1 MADLFTRLLLDTKG
15 FDRNITKAQKEVGAF
30 ASVSKGV
37 FGGLAKFG
45 GYVAA
50 FAGIS
55 TSIHAAVTANMEFE
69 KSLSTLRAITGVTA
83 EELNYFRAEAI
94 RMGMDSTQSA
104 TQMVEAFKLIGGQMP
119 ELLKNKTALT
129 QTAEAAVTL
138 AEAAELDVPT
148 AAKALTGALN
158 QMGQSSNHAREY
170 INILAAASQEGAAEI
185 PYLNAAIEKAG
196 GTATVVGVKFSDLVA
211 SIEAIAPRV
220 TEASTAGISL
230 RNVFLTLES
239 QADARLR
246 PSVVGL
252 SKTLENLAAMN
263 LDATQ
268 MTKMFGRETVTAAI
282 ALLQERD
289 NFEELRKKIVDT
301 NAAYDMAR
309 TNNDN
314 LAGSVSKLENAWASL
329 VNSFSKS
336 NGFLQW
342 VIDDIT
348 YLVNKV
354 TELTMSADELAER
367 KYAGEKQTEV
377 DESNKRI
384 RAYMDSGM
392 TKEQALNKEILTA
405 NTMYPEA
412 AALEVRKRQL
422 EKLTKQA
429 TQERLLSFNDVSS
442 PETAKAM
449 LEMKKLVELSQ
460 REYLMR
466 QAIYDNVEAQRKE
479 MEAAAK
485 AQEDINKETA
495 NAANPDIPRIGSAA
509 YLDKE
514 ITAKRK
520 EISLAIS
527 DKDRLRL
534 SQELDELVKQRR
546 YMDLEIKYKTD
557 FISDTRQRKD
567 MAKAMKEFRD
577 MAQLPDFSNEKI
589 QPLNLKLQTKEAENY
604 ANTLGS
610 IATAIQSV
618 GAVFSTESNGMLQY
632 FANIVSGAA
641 QAATAISALIPIKK
655 AEANA
660 NMEAAATGVASSVA
674 GIPFV
679 GAIMAV
685 SAVASLVAAM
695 ATIPQFAEG
704 GIVGGS
710 SFFGDKLLARVN
722 SGEMILNRDQQ
733 RTLYSLTE
741 TDRAASVNIGFDKVR
756 GSDIYLSLSNYMKKQ
771 ERNYELRNGLHTS
784 F

>member
-252 SKTLENLAAMN
+252 SKALENLAAMN

-289 NFEELRKKIVDT
+289 NFEELRKKITDT

-354 TELTMSADELAER
+354 TELTMSADELAKR

-384 RAYMDSGM
+384 QANINSGM

-449 LEMKKLVELSQ
+449 LEMKELVELSQ

-589 QPLNLKLQTKEAENY
+589 KWENPLGKEQTDSVNEY
-604 ANTLGS
+604 ANALQSVSSIMGSLGGLIKGNS
-610 IATAIQSV
+610 DNMAEWALSSAANIAQMIVQLQALATA
-618 GAVFSTESNGMLQY
+618 N
-632 FANIVSGAA
+632 
-641 QAATAISALIPIKK
+641 
-655 AEANA
+655 
-660 NMEAAATGVASSVA
+660 GVASAFSA
-674 GIPFV
+674 PWP
-679 GAIMAV
+679 ANLA
-685 SAVASLVAAM
+685 AVATVMSTVASIFSSL
-695 ATIPQFAEG
+695 PQFAEG

-756 GSDIYLSLSNYMKKQ
+756 GSDIYLSLSNYMKKTGKK
-771 ERNYELRNGLHTS
+771 L
-784 F
+784 

>member
-252 SKTLENLAAMN
+252 SKALENLAAMN

-405 NTMYPEA
+405 NAMYPEA

-422 EKLTKQA
+422 EKLKEAYEKA
-429 TQERLLSFNDVSS
+429 TDGKYMHMALSPGQIPFRINQGAD
-442 PETAKAM
+442 EEKAYK
-449 LEMKKLVELSQ
+449 EMKALFELSQ

-520 EISLAIS
+520 EVSLAIS

-589 QPLNLKLQTKEAENY
+589 KWENPLGKEQTDSVNEY
-604 ANTLGS
+604 ANALQSVSSIMGSLGGLIKGNS
-610 IATAIQSV
+610 DNMAEWALSSAANIAQMIVQLQALATAQ
-618 GAVFSTESNGMLQY
+618 
-632 FANIVSGAA
+632 
-641 QAATAISALIPIKK
+641 
-655 AEANA
+655 
-660 NMEAAATGVASSVA
+660 GVASA
-674 GIPFV
+674 FAAPFPTNL
-679 GAIMAV
+679 A
-685 SAVASLVAAM
+685 AVATVMSTVASIFSSL
-695 ATIPQFAEG
+695 PKFAEG

-733 RTLYSLTE
+733 RTLYSLTDV
-741 TDRAASVNIGFDKVR
+741 DRAASVNIGFDKVR
-756 GSDIYLSLSNYMKKQ
+756 GSDIYLSLSNYLKKTGKK
-771 ERNYELRNGLHTS
+771 L
-784 F
+784 

>member
-196 GTATVVGVKFSDLVA
+196 GTATVVGVKFGDLVA

-252 SKTLENLAAMN
+252 SKALENLAAMN

-405 NTMYPEA
+405 NAMYPEA

-509 YLDKE
+509 YLDKG

-520 EISLAIS
+520 ELSLAIS
-527 DKDRLRL
+527 DEDRLRL
-534 SQELDELVKQRR
+534 SQELDKLVRQRR
-546 YMDLEIKYKTD
+546 YMDLDIRYKTD
-557 FISDTRQRKD
+557 FIFDTRQRKD

-589 QPLNLKLQTKEAENY
+589 KWENPLGKEQTARVNEY
-604 ANTLGS
+604 ANALQSVSSIMGSLGGLIKGNSDNMAEWTLS
-610 IATAIQSV
+610 SAANIAQMIVQLQALATA
-618 GAVFSTESNGMLQY
+618 N
-632 FANIVSGAA
+632 
-641 QAATAISALIPIKK
+641 
-655 AEANA
+655 
-660 NMEAAATGVASSVA
+660 GVASAFSA
-674 GIPFV
+674 PWP
-679 GAIMAV
+679 ANLA
-685 SAVASLVAAM
+685 AVATVMSTVASIFSSL
-695 ATIPQFAEG
+695 PQFAEG

-756 GSDIYLSLSNYMKKQ
+756 GSDIYLSLSNYMKKTGKK
-771 ERNYELRNGLHTS
+771 L
-784 F
+784 

>member
-196 GTATVVGVKFSDLVA
+196 GTATVVGVKFGDLVA

-239 QADARLR
+239 QTDARLR

-252 SKTLENLAAMN
+252 SKALENLAAMN

-384 RAYMDSGM
+384 QAYMDSGM

-422 EKLTKQA
+422 EKLKEAYEKA
-429 TQERLLSFNDVSS
+429 TDGKYMHMALSPGQIPFRINQGAD
-442 PETAKAM
+442 EEKAYK
-449 LEMKKLVELSQ
+449 EMKALFELSQ

-520 EISLAIS
+520 EVSLAIS

-589 QPLNLKLQTKEAENY
+589 KWENPLGKEQTDSVNEY
-604 ANTLGS
+604 ANALQSVSSIMGSLGGLIKGNS
-610 IATAIQSV
+610 DNMAEWALSSAANIAQMIVQLQALATA
-618 GAVFSTESNGMLQY
+618 N
-632 FANIVSGAA
+632 
-641 QAATAISALIPIKK
+641 
-655 AEANA
+655 
-660 NMEAAATGVASSVA
+660 GVASAFSA
-674 GIPFV
+674 PWP
-679 GAIMAV
+679 ANLA
-685 SAVASLVAAM
+685 AVATVMSTVASIFSSL
-695 ATIPQFAEG
+695 PQFAEG

-756 GSDIYLSLSNYMKKQ
+756 GSDIYLSLTNYMKKTGKK
-771 ERNYELRNGLHTS
+771 L
-784 F
+784 

>member
-252 SKTLENLAAMN
+252 SKALENLAAMN

-429 TQERLLSFNDVSS
+429 TQERLVSFNDVSS

-520 EISLAIS
+520 EVSLAIS

-589 QPLNLKLQTKEAENY
+589 KWENPLGKEQTARVNEY
-604 ANTLGS
+604 ANALQSVSSIMGSLGGLIKGNSDNMAEWTLS
-610 IATAIQSV
+610 SAANIAQMIVQLQALATA
-618 GAVFSTESNGMLQY
+618 N
-632 FANIVSGAA
+632 
-641 QAATAISALIPIKK
+641 
-655 AEANA
+655 
-660 NMEAAATGVASSVA
+660 GVASAFSA
-674 GIPFV
+674 PWP
-679 GAIMAV
+679 ANLA
-685 SAVASLVAAM
+685 AVATVMSTVASIFSSL
-695 ATIPQFAEG
+695 PQFAEG

-741 TDRAASVNIGFDKVR
+741 TNRAASVNIGFDKVR
-756 GSDIYLSLSNYMKKQ
+756 GSDIYLSLTNYMKKTGKK
-771 ERNYELRNGLHTS
+771 L
-784 F
+784 

>member
-252 SKTLENLAAMN
+252 SKALENLAAMN

-756 GSDIYLSLSNYMKKQ
+756 GSDIYLSLSNYMKKTGKK
-771 ERNYELRNGLHTS
+771 L
-784 F
+784 

>member
-196 GTATVVGVKFSDLVA
+196 GTATVVGVKFGDLVA

-252 SKTLENLAAMN
+252 SKALENLAAMN

-384 RAYMDSGM
+384 QAYMDSGM

-405 NTMYPEA
+405 NAMYPEA

-520 EISLAIS
+520 EVSLAIS

-589 QPLNLKLQTKEAENY
+589 KWENPLGKEQTDSVNEY
-604 ANTLGS
+604 ANALQSVSSIMGSLGGLIKGNS
-610 IATAIQSV
+610 DNMAEWALSSAANIAQMIVQLQALATA
-618 GAVFSTESNGMLQY
+618 N
-632 FANIVSGAA
+632 
-641 QAATAISALIPIKK
+641 
-655 AEANA
+655 
-660 NMEAAATGVASSVA
+660 GVASAFSA
-674 GIPFV
+674 PWP
-679 GAIMAV
+679 ANLA
-685 SAVASLVAAM
+685 AVATVMSTVASIFSSL
-695 ATIPQFAEG
+695 PQFAEG

-756 GSDIYLSLSNYMKKQ
+756 GSDIYLSLTNYMKKTGKK
-771 ERNYELRNGLHTS
+771 L
-784 F
+784 

>member
-170 INILAAASQEGAAEI
+170 INILTAASQEGAAEI

-252 SKTLENLAAMN
+252 SKALENLAAMN

-429 TQERLLSFNDVSS
+429 TQERLVSFNDVSS

-514 ITAKRK
+514 ITVKRK
-520 EISLAIS
+520 EVSLAIS

-589 QPLNLKLQTKEAENY
+589 KWENPLGKEQTARVNEY
-604 ANTLGS
+604 ANALQSVSSIMGSLGGLIKGNSDNMAEWTLS
-610 IATAIQSV
+610 SAANIAQMIVQLQALATA
-618 GAVFSTESNGMLQY
+618 N
-632 FANIVSGAA
+632 
-641 QAATAISALIPIKK
+641 
-655 AEANA
+655 
-660 NMEAAATGVASSVA
+660 GVASAFSA
-674 GIPFV
+674 PWP
-679 GAIMAV
+679 ANLA
-685 SAVASLVAAM
+685 AVATVMSTVASIFSSL
-695 ATIPQFAEG
+695 PQFAEG

-756 GSDIYLSLSNYMKKQ
+756 GSDIYLSLTNYMKKTGKK
-771 ERNYELRNGLHTS
+771 L
-784 F
+784 

>member
-30 ASVSKGV
+30 ASVSKDV

-69 KSLSTLRAITGVTA
+69 KSLSTLRAITGVTT

-252 SKTLENLAAMN
+252 SKALENLAAMN

-348 YLVNKV
+348 YLVNKM

-405 NTMYPEA
+405 NAMYPEA

-429 TQERLLSFNDVSS
+429 TQERLVSFNDVSS

-756 GSDIYLSLSNYMKKQ
+756 GSDIYLSLSNYMKKTGKK
-771 ERNYELRNGLHTS
+771 L
-784 F
+784 

>member
-30 ASVSKGV
+30 ASVSKDV

-220 TEASTAGISL
+220 TEVSTAGISL

-252 SKTLENLAAMN
+252 SKALENLAAMN

-301 NAAYDMAR
+301 NTAYDMAR

-314 LAGSVSKLENAWASL
+314 LAGSVNKLQNAWASL
-329 VNSFSKS
+329 VNAFSKS

-348 YLVNKV
+348 YLVNKM

-367 KYAGEKQTEV
+367 KYAGEKRTEV

-384 RAYMDSGM
+384 RAYMDGGM
-392 TKEQALNKEILTA
+392 TKEQALSKEILNA
-405 NTMYPEA
+405 NAMYPEA

-422 EKLTKQA
+422 EKLKEAYEKA
-429 TQERLLSFNDVSS
+429 TDGKYMHMALSPGQIPFRINQGDA
-442 PETAKAM
+442 EEKAYK
-449 LEMKKLVELSQ
+449 EMEALFELSQ

-485 AQEDINKETA
+485 AQKDINKETG
-495 NAANPDIPRIGSAA
+495 NAPDPDIPPIGSAA

-589 QPLNLKLQTKEAENY
+589 KWENPLGKEQTARVNEY
-604 ANTLGS
+604 ANALQSVSSIMGSLGGLIKGNSDNMAEWTLS
-610 IATAIQSV
+610 SAANIAQMIVQLQALATA
-618 GAVFSTESNGMLQY
+618 N
-632 FANIVSGAA
+632 
-641 QAATAISALIPIKK
+641 
-655 AEANA
+655 
-660 NMEAAATGVASSVA
+660 GVASAFSA
-674 GIPFV
+674 PWP
-679 GAIMAV
+679 ANLA
-685 SAVASLVAAM
+685 AVATVMSTVASIFSSL
-695 ATIPQFAEG
+695 PQFAEG

-756 GSDIYLSLSNYMKKQ
+756 GSDIYLSLSNYMKKTGKK
-771 ERNYELRNGLHTS
+771 L
-784 F
+784 

>member
-252 SKTLENLAAMN
+252 SKALENLAAMN

-405 NTMYPEA
+405 NAMYPEA

-520 EISLAIS
+520 EVSLAIS

-589 QPLNLKLQTKEAENY
+589 KWENPLGKEQTDSVNEY
-604 ANTLGS
+604 ANALQSVSSIMGSLGGLIKGNS
-610 IATAIQSV
+610 DNMAEWALSSAANIAQMIVQLQALATA
-618 GAVFSTESNGMLQY
+618 N
-632 FANIVSGAA
+632 
-641 QAATAISALIPIKK
+641 
-655 AEANA
+655 
-660 NMEAAATGVASSVA
+660 GVASA
-674 GIPFV
+674 FAAPFPTSL
-679 GAIMAV
+679 A
-685 SAVASLVAAM
+685 AVATVMSTVASIFSSL
-695 ATIPQFAEG
+695 PQFAEG

-756 GSDIYLSLSNYMKKQ
+756 GSDIYLSLSNYMKKTGKK
-771 ERNYELRNGLHTS
+771 L
-784 F
+784 

>member
-252 SKTLENLAAMN
+252 SKALENLAAMN

-520 EISLAIS
+520 EVSLAIS

-589 QPLNLKLQTKEAENY
+589 KWENPLGKEQTDSVNEY
-604 ANTLGS
+604 ANALQSVSSIMGS
-610 IATAIQSV
+610 LEGLIKGNSDNMAEWALSSAANIAQMIVQLQALATA
-618 GAVFSTESNGMLQY
+618 N
-632 FANIVSGAA
+632 
-641 QAATAISALIPIKK
+641 
-655 AEANA
+655 
-660 NMEAAATGVASSVA
+660 GVASAFSA
-674 GIPFV
+674 PWP
-679 GAIMAV
+679 ANLA
-685 SAVASLVAAM
+685 AVATVMSTVASIFSSL
-695 ATIPQFAEG
+695 PQFAEG

-756 GSDIYLSLSNYMKKQ
+756 GSDIYLSLSNYMKKTGKK
-771 ERNYELRNGLHTS
+771 L
-784 F
+784 

>member
-252 SKTLENLAAMN
+252 SKALENLAAMN
-263 LDATQ
+263 LYATQ

-429 TQERLLSFNDVSS
+429 TQERLVSFNDVSS

-520 EISLAIS
+520 EVSLAIS

-589 QPLNLKLQTKEAENY
+589 KWENPLGKEQTARVNEY
-604 ANTLGS
+604 ANALQSVSSIMGSLGGLIKGNSDNMAEWTLS
-610 IATAIQSV
+610 SAANIAQMIVQLQALATA
-618 GAVFSTESNGMLQY
+618 N
-632 FANIVSGAA
+632 
-641 QAATAISALIPIKK
+641 
-655 AEANA
+655 
-660 NMEAAATGVASSVA
+660 GVASAFSA
-674 GIPFV
+674 PWP
-679 GAIMAV
+679 ANLA
-685 SAVASLVAAM
+685 AVATVMSTVASIFSSL
-695 ATIPQFAEG
+695 PQFAEG

-756 GSDIYLSLSNYMKKQ
+756 GSDIYLSLSNYMKKTGKK
-771 ERNYELRNGLHTS
+771 L
-784 F
+784 

>member
-37 FGGLAKFG
+37 FGGLTKFG

-69 KSLSTLRAITGVTA
+69 KSLSTLRAITGVTT

-185 PYLNAAIEKAG
+185 PYLNASIEKAG
-196 GTATVVGVKFSDLVA
+196 GTATVVGVKFGDLVA

-252 SKTLENLAAMN
+252 SKALENLAAMN

-301 NAAYDMAR
+301 NVAYDMAR

-405 NTMYPEA
+405 NAMYPEA

-520 EISLAIS
+520 EVSLAIS

-589 QPLNLKLQTKEAENY
+589 KWENPLGTEQTDSVNEY
-604 ANTLGS
+604 ANALQSVSSIMGSLGGLIKGNS
-610 IATAIQSV
+610 DNMAEWALSSAANIAQMIVQLQALATA
-618 GAVFSTESNGMLQY
+618 N
-632 FANIVSGAA
+632 
-641 QAATAISALIPIKK
+641 
-655 AEANA
+655 
-660 NMEAAATGVASSVA
+660 GVASA
-674 GIPFV
+674 FAAPFPTSL
-679 GAIMAV
+679 A
-685 SAVASLVAAM
+685 AVATVMSTVASIFSSL
-695 ATIPQFAEG
+695 PQFAEG

-756 GSDIYLSLSNYMKKQ
+756 GSDIYLSLSNYMKKTGKK
-771 ERNYELRNGLHTS
+771 L
-784 F
+784 

>member
-30 ASVSKGV
+30 ASVSKDV

-252 SKTLENLAAMN
+252 SKALENLAAMN

-429 TQERLLSFNDVSS
+429 TQERLVSFNDVSS

-520 EISLAIS
+520 EVSLAIS

-534 SQELDELVKQRR
+534 SQELDGLVKQRR
-546 YMDLEIKYKTD
+546 YMDLDIRYKTD
-557 FISDTRQRKD
+557 FIFDTRQRKD

-589 QPLNLKLQTKEAENY
+589 KWENPLGKEQTARVNEY
-604 ANTLGS
+604 ANALQSVSSIMGSLGGLIKGNSDNMAEWTLS
-610 IATAIQSV
+610 SAANIAQMIVQLQALATA
-618 GAVFSTESNGMLQY
+618 N
-632 FANIVSGAA
+632 
-641 QAATAISALIPIKK
+641 
-655 AEANA
+655 
-660 NMEAAATGVASSVA
+660 GVASAFSA
-674 GIPFV
+674 PWP
-679 GAIMAV
+679 ANLA
-685 SAVASLVAAM
+685 AVATVMSTVASIFSSL
-695 ATIPQFAEG
+695 PQFAEG

-756 GSDIYLSLSNYMKKQ
+756 GSDIYLSLTNYMKKTGKK
-771 ERNYELRNGLHTS
+771 L
-784 F
+784 

>member
-196 GTATVVGVKFSDLVA
+196 GTATVVGVKFGDLVA

-252 SKTLENLAAMN
+252 SKALENLAAMN

-301 NAAYDMAR
+301 NVAYDMAR

-405 NTMYPEA
+405 NAMYPEA

-520 EISLAIS
+520 EVLLAIS

-589 QPLNLKLQTKEAENY
+589 KWENPLGKEQTDSVNEY
-604 ANTLGS
+604 ANALQSVSSIMGSLGGLIKGNS
-610 IATAIQSV
+610 DNMAEWALSSAANIAQMIVQLQALATA
-618 GAVFSTESNGMLQY
+618 N
-632 FANIVSGAA
+632 
-641 QAATAISALIPIKK
+641 
-655 AEANA
+655 
-660 NMEAAATGVASSVA
+660 GVASAFSA
-674 GIPFV
+674 PWP
-679 GAIMAV
+679 ANLA
-685 SAVASLVAAM
+685 AVATVMSTVASIFSSL
-695 ATIPQFAEG
+695 PQFAEG

-756 GSDIYLSLSNYMKKQ
+756 GSDIYLSLTNYMKKTGKK
-771 ERNYELRNGLHTS
+771 L
-784 F
+784 

>member
-196 GTATVVGVKFSDLVA
+196 GTATVVGVKFGDLVA

-252 SKTLENLAAMN
+252 SKALENLAAMN

-520 EISLAIS
+520 EVSLAIS

-756 GSDIYLSLSNYMKKQ
+756 GSDIYLSLSNYMKKTGKK
-771 ERNYELRNGLHTS
+771 L
-784 F
+784 

>member
-30 ASVSKGV
+30 ASVSKDV

-252 SKTLENLAAMN
+252 SKALENLAAMN

-301 NAAYDMAR
+301 NTAYDMAR

-314 LAGSVSKLENAWASL
+314 LAGSVNKLQNAWASL
-329 VNSFSKS
+329 VNAFSKS

-348 YLVNKV
+348 YLVNKM

-367 KYAGEKQTEV
+367 KYAGEKRTEV

-384 RAYMDSGM
+384 RAYMDGGM
-392 TKEQALNKEILTA
+392 TKEQALSKEILNA
-405 NTMYPEA
+405 NAMYPEA

-422 EKLTKQA
+422 EKLKEAYEKA
-429 TQERLLSFNDVSS
+429 TDGKYMHMALSPGQIPFRINQGDA
-442 PETAKAM
+442 EEKAYK
-449 LEMKKLVELSQ
+449 EMEALFELSQ

-485 AQEDINKETA
+485 AQKDINKETG
-495 NAANPDIPRIGSAA
+495 NAPDPDIPPIGSAA

-589 QPLNLKLQTKEAENY
+589 KWENPLGKEQTARVNEY
-604 ANTLGS
+604 ANALQSVSSIMGSLGGLIKGNSDNMAEWTLS
-610 IATAIQSV
+610 SAANIAQMIVQLQALATA
-618 GAVFSTESNGMLQY
+618 N
-632 FANIVSGAA
+632 
-641 QAATAISALIPIKK
+641 
-655 AEANA
+655 
-660 NMEAAATGVASSVA
+660 GVASAFSA
-674 GIPFV
+674 PWP
-679 GAIMAV
+679 ANLA
-685 SAVASLVAAM
+685 AVATVMSTVASIFSSL
-695 ATIPQFAEG
+695 PQFAEG

-756 GSDIYLSLSNYMKKQ
+756 GSDIYLSLSNYMKKTGKK
-771 ERNYELRNGLHTS
+771 L
-784 F
+784 

>member
-37 FGGLAKFG
+37 FGGLTKFG

-69 KSLSTLRAITGVTA
+69 KSLSTLRAITGVTT

-185 PYLNAAIEKAG
+185 PYLNASIEKAG
-196 GTATVVGVKFSDLVA
+196 GTATVVGVKFGDLVA

-252 SKTLENLAAMN
+252 SKALENLAAMN

-354 TELTMSADELAER
+354 TE
-367 KYAGEKQTEV
+367 TEV

-392 TKEQALNKEILTA
+392 TKEQAFNKEILTA
-405 NTMYPEA
+405 NAMYPEA

-520 EISLAIS
+520 EVSLAIS

-589 QPLNLKLQTKEAENY
+589 KWENPLGKEQTDSVNEY
-604 ANTLGS
+604 ANALQSVSSIMGSLGGLIKGNS
-610 IATAIQSV
+610 DNMAEWALSSAANIAQMIVQLQALATA
-618 GAVFSTESNGMLQY
+618 N
-632 FANIVSGAA
+632 
-641 QAATAISALIPIKK
+641 
-655 AEANA
+655 
-660 NMEAAATGVASSVA
+660 GVASA
-674 GIPFV
+674 FAAPFPTSL
-679 GAIMAV
+679 A
-685 SAVASLVAAM
+685 AVATVMSTVASIFSSL
-695 ATIPQFAEG
+695 PQFAEG

-756 GSDIYLSLSNYMKKQ
+756 GSDIYLSLSNYMKKTGKK
-771 ERNYELRNGLHTS
+771 L
-784 F
+784 

>member
-252 SKTLENLAAMN
+252 SKALENLAAMN

-405 NTMYPEA
+405 NAMYPEA

-460 REYLMR
+460 REYLIR

-520 EISLAIS
+520 EVSLAIS
-527 DKDRLRL
+527 DKDRMRL

-589 QPLNLKLQTKEAENY
+589 KWENPLGKEQTDSVNEY
-604 ANTLGS
+604 ANALQSVSSIMGSLGGLIKGNS
-610 IATAIQSV
+610 DNMAEWALSSAANIAQMIVQLQALATAQ
-618 GAVFSTESNGMLQY
+618 
-632 FANIVSGAA
+632 
-641 QAATAISALIPIKK
+641 
-655 AEANA
+655 
-660 NMEAAATGVASSVA
+660 GVASA
-674 GIPFV
+674 FAAPFPTNL
-679 GAIMAV
+679 A
-685 SAVASLVAAM
+685 AVAMVMSTVASIFSSL
-695 ATIPQFAEG
+695 PQFAEG

-733 RTLYSLTE
+733 RTLYSLTDV
-741 TDRAASVNIGFDKVR
+741 DRAASVNIGFDKVR
-756 GSDIYLSLSNYMKKQ
+756 GSDIYLSLSNYMKKTGKK
-771 ERNYELRNGLHTS
+771 L
-784 F
+784 

>member
-252 SKTLENLAAMN
+252 SKALENLAAMN

-520 EISLAIS
+520 EVSLAIS

-534 SQELDELVKQRR
+534 SQELDELVRQRR
-546 YMDLEIKYKTD
+546 YMDLEIRYKTD
-557 FISDTRQRKD
+557 FISDIRQRKD
-567 MAKAMKEFRD
+567 MAKVMKEFRD
-577 MAQLPDFSNEKI
+577 MAQLPNFSSEKI
-589 QPLNLKLQTKEAENY
+589 QPLNLKPQTKEAENY

-610 IATAIQSV
+610 IAIAIQSV
-618 GAVFSTESNGMLQY
+618 GAVFSTESNGMFQY
-632 FANIVSGAA
+632 FANIVSGAT

-679 GAIMAV
+679 GAMMAV

-695 ATIPQFAEG
+695 ATIPKFAEG

-756 GSDIYLSLSNYMKKQ
+756 GSDIYLSLSNYLKKTGKK
-771 ERNYELRNGLHTS
+771 L
-784 F
+784 

>member
-55 TSIHAAVTANMEFE
+55 TSIHAAVTANVEFE

-196 GTATVVGVKFSDLVA
+196 GTATVVGVKFGDLVA

-239 QADARLR
+239 QTDARLR

-252 SKTLENLAAMN
+252 SKALENLAAMN

-405 NTMYPEA
+405 NAMYPEA

-589 QPLNLKLQTKEAENY
+589 KWENPLGKEQTDSVNEY
-604 ANTLGS
+604 ANALQSVSSIMGSLGGLIKGNS
-610 IATAIQSV
+610 DNMAEWALSSAANIAQMIVQLQALATA
-618 GAVFSTESNGMLQY
+618 N
-632 FANIVSGAA
+632 
-641 QAATAISALIPIKK
+641 
-655 AEANA
+655 
-660 NMEAAATGVASSVA
+660 GVASAFSA
-674 GIPFV
+674 PWP
-679 GAIMAV
+679 ANLA
-685 SAVASLVAAM
+685 AVATVMSTVASIFSSL
-695 ATIPQFAEG
+695 PQFAEG

-756 GSDIYLSLSNYMKKQ
+756 GSDIYLSLSNYMKKTGKK
-771 ERNYELRNGLHTS
+771 L
-784 F
+784 

>member
-94 RMGMDSTQSA
+94 RMGMNSTQSA

-252 SKTLENLAAMN
+252 SKALENLAAMN

-354 TELTMSADELAER
+354 TELTMSADEMAER

-429 TQERLLSFNDVSS
+429 TQERLVSFNDVSS

-466 QAIYDNVEAQRKE
+466 QAIYDNVEAQRKD

-520 EISLAIS
+520 EVSLAIS

-589 QPLNLKLQTKEAENY
+589 KWENPLGKEQTDSVNEY
-604 ANTLGS
+604 ANALQSVSSIMGSLGGLIKGNS
-610 IATAIQSV
+610 DNMAEWALSSAANIAQMIVQLQALATA
-618 GAVFSTESNGMLQY
+618 N
-632 FANIVSGAA
+632 
-641 QAATAISALIPIKK
+641 
-655 AEANA
+655 
-660 NMEAAATGVASSVA
+660 GVASA
-674 GIPFV
+674 FAAPFPTNL
-679 GAIMAV
+679 A
-685 SAVASLVAAM
+685 AVATVMSTVASIFSSL
-695 ATIPQFAEG
+695 PQFAEG

-756 GSDIYLSLSNYMKKQ
+756 GSDIYLSLSNYMKKTGKK
-771 ERNYELRNGLHTS
+771 L
-784 F
+784 

>member
-196 GTATVVGVKFSDLVA
+196 GTATVVGVKFGDLVA

-252 SKTLENLAAMN
+252 SKALENLAAMN

-301 NAAYDMAR
+301 NVAYDMAR

-520 EISLAIS
+520 EVSLAIS

-756 GSDIYLSLSNYMKKQ
+756 GSDIYLSLSNYMKKTGKK
-771 ERNYELRNGLHTS
+771 L
-784 F
+784 

>member
-252 SKTLENLAAMN
+252 SKALENLAAMN

-429 TQERLLSFNDVSS
+429 TQERLVSFNDVSS

-520 EISLAIS
+520 EVSLAIS

-756 GSDIYLSLSNYMKKQ
+756 GSDIYLSLSNYMKKTGKK
-771 ERNYELRNGLHTS
+771 L
-784 F
+784 

>member
-37 FGGLAKFG
+37 FGGLTKFG

-69 KSLSTLRAITGVTA
+69 KSLSTLRAITGVTT

-185 PYLNAAIEKAG
+185 PYLNASIEKAG
-196 GTATVVGVKFSDLVA
+196 GTATVVGVKFGDLVA

-252 SKTLENLAAMN
+252 SKALENLAAMN

-301 NAAYDMAR
+301 NVAYDMAR

-392 TKEQALNKEILTA
+392 TKEQAFNKEILTA
-405 NTMYPEA
+405 NAMYPEA

-479 MEAAAK
+479 MEAAAT

-520 EISLAIS
+520 EVSLAIS

-589 QPLNLKLQTKEAENY
+589 KWENPLGKEQTDSVNEY
-604 ANTLGS
+604 ANALQSVSSIMGSLGGLIKGNS
-610 IATAIQSV
+610 DNMAEWALSSAANIAQMIVQLQALATA
-618 GAVFSTESNGMLQY
+618 N
-632 FANIVSGAA
+632 
-641 QAATAISALIPIKK
+641 
-655 AEANA
+655 
-660 NMEAAATGVASSVA
+660 GVASA
-674 GIPFV
+674 FAAPFPTSL
-679 GAIMAV
+679 A
-685 SAVASLVAAM
+685 AVATVMSTVASIFSSL
-695 ATIPQFAEG
+695 PQFAEG

-756 GSDIYLSLSNYMKKQ
+756 GSDIYLSLSNYMKKTGKK
-771 ERNYELRNGLHTS
+771 L
-784 F
+784 

>member
-37 FGGLAKFG
+37 FGGLTKFG

-69 KSLSTLRAITGVTA
+69 KSLSTLRAITGVTT

-252 SKTLENLAAMN
+252 SKALENLAAMN

-422 EKLTKQA
+422 EKLKEAYEKA
-429 TQERLLSFNDVSS
+429 TDGEYMHMALSPGQIPFRINQGAD
-442 PETAKAM
+442 EEKAYK
-449 LEMKKLVELSQ
+449 EMKALFELSQ

-520 EISLAIS
+520 EVSLAIS

-589 QPLNLKLQTKEAENY
+589 KWENPLGKEQTDSVNEY
-604 ANTLGS
+604 ANALQSVSSIMGSLGGLIKGNS
-610 IATAIQSV
+610 DNMAEWALSSAANIAQMIVQLQALATA
-618 GAVFSTESNGMLQY
+618 N
-632 FANIVSGAA
+632 
-641 QAATAISALIPIKK
+641 
-655 AEANA
+655 
-660 NMEAAATGVASSVA
+660 GVASAFSA
-674 GIPFV
+674 PWP
-679 GAIMAV
+679 ANLA
-685 SAVASLVAAM
+685 AVATVMSTVASIFSSL
-695 ATIPQFAEG
+695 PQFAEG

-756 GSDIYLSLSNYMKKQ
+756 GSDIYLSLSNYMKKTGKK
-771 ERNYELRNGLHTS
+771 L
-784 F
+784 

>member
-196 GTATVVGVKFSDLVA
+196 GTATVVGVKFGDLVA

-252 SKTLENLAAMN
+252 SKALENLAAMN

-301 NAAYDMAR
+301 NVAYDMAR

-405 NTMYPEA
+405 NAMYPEA

-422 EKLTKQA
+422 EKLKEAYEKA
-429 TQERLLSFNDVSS
+429 TDGKYMHMALSPGQIPFRINQGAD
-442 PETAKAM
+442 EEKAYK
-449 LEMKKLVELSQ
+449 EMKALFELSQ

-520 EISLAIS
+520 EVLLAIS

-589 QPLNLKLQTKEAENY
+589 KWENPLGKEQTDSVNEY
-604 ANTLGS
+604 ANALQSVSSIMGSLGGLIKGNS
-610 IATAIQSV
+610 DNMAEWALSSAANIAQMIVQLQALATA
-618 GAVFSTESNGMLQY
+618 N
-632 FANIVSGAA
+632 
-641 QAATAISALIPIKK
+641 
-655 AEANA
+655 
-660 NMEAAATGVASSVA
+660 GVASAFSA
-674 GIPFV
+674 PWP
-679 GAIMAV
+679 ANLA
-685 SAVASLVAAM
+685 AVATVMSTVASIFSSL
-695 ATIPQFAEG
+695 PQFAEG

-756 GSDIYLSLSNYMKKQ
+756 GSDIYLSLTNYMKKTGKK
-771 ERNYELRNGLHTS
+771 L
-784 F
+784 

>member
-252 SKTLENLAAMN
+252 SKALENLAAMN

-429 TQERLLSFNDVSS
+429 TQERLVSFNDVSS

-520 EISLAIS
+520 EVSLAIS

-589 QPLNLKLQTKEAENY
+589 KWENPLGKEQTDSVNEY
-604 ANTLGS
+604 ANALQSVSSIMGSLGGLIKGNS
-610 IATAIQSV
+610 DNMAEWALSSAANIAQMIVQLQALATA
-618 GAVFSTESNGMLQY
+618 N
-632 FANIVSGAA
+632 
-641 QAATAISALIPIKK
+641 
-655 AEANA
+655 
-660 NMEAAATGVASSVA
+660 GVASAFSA
-674 GIPFV
+674 PWP
-679 GAIMAV
+679 ANLA
-685 SAVASLVAAM
+685 AVATVMSTVASIFSSL
-695 ATIPQFAEG
+695 PQFAEG

-756 GSDIYLSLSNYMKKQ
+756 GSDIYLSLTNYMKKTGKK
-771 ERNYELRNGLHTS
+771 L
-784 F
+784 

>member
-252 SKTLENLAAMN
+252 SKALENLAAMN

-405 NTMYPEA
+405 NAMYPEA

-429 TQERLLSFNDVSS
+429 TQERLVSFNDVSS

-520 EISLAIS
+520 EVSLAIS

-756 GSDIYLSLSNYMKKQ
+756 GSDIYLSLSNYMKKTGKK
-771 ERNYELRNGLHTS
+771 L
-784 F
+784 

>member
-252 SKTLENLAAMN
+252 SKALENLAAMN

-520 EISLAIS
+520 EVSLAIS

-589 QPLNLKLQTKEAENY
+589 KWENPLGKEQTDSVNEY
-604 ANTLGS
+604 ANALQSVSSIMGSLGGLIKGNS
-610 IATAIQSV
+610 DNMAEWALSSAANIAQMIVQLQALATA
-618 GAVFSTESNGMLQY
+618 N
-632 FANIVSGAA
+632 
-641 QAATAISALIPIKK
+641 
-655 AEANA
+655 
-660 NMEAAATGVASSVA
+660 GVASAFSA
-674 GIPFV
+674 PWP
-679 GAIMAV
+679 ANLA
-685 SAVASLVAAM
+685 AVATVMSTVASIFSSL
-695 ATIPQFAEG
+695 PQFAEG

-756 GSDIYLSLSNYMKKQ
+756 GSDIYLSLTNYMKKTGKK
-771 ERNYELRNGLHTS
+771 L
-784 F
+784 

>member
-138 AEAAELDVPT
+138 AEAAEIDVPT

-196 GTATVVGVKFSDLVA
+196 GTATVVGVKFGDLVA

-252 SKTLENLAAMN
+252 SKALENLAAMN

-301 NAAYDMAR
+301 NVAYDMAR

-405 NTMYPEA
+405 NAMYPEA

-520 EISLAIS
+520 EVSLAIS

-589 QPLNLKLQTKEAENY
+589 KWENPLGKEQTDSVNEY
-604 ANTLGS
+604 ANALQSVSSIMGSLGGLIKGNS
-610 IATAIQSV
+610 DNMAEWALSSAANIAQMIVQLQALATA
-618 GAVFSTESNGMLQY
+618 N
-632 FANIVSGAA
+632 
-641 QAATAISALIPIKK
+641 
-655 AEANA
+655 
-660 NMEAAATGVASSVA
+660 GVASAFSAPWPANLV
-674 GIPFV
+674 
-679 GAIMAV
+679 
-685 SAVASLVAAM
+685 AVATVMSTVASIFSSL
-695 ATIPQFAEG
+695 PQFAEG

-756 GSDIYLSLSNYMKKQ
+756 GSDIYLSLSNYMKKTGKK
-771 ERNYELRNGLHTS
+771 L
-784 F
+784 

>member
-252 SKTLENLAAMN
+252 SKALENLAAMN

-405 NTMYPEA
+405 NAMYPEA

-509 YLDKE
+509 YLDKG

-520 EISLAIS
+520 ELSLAIS
-527 DKDRLRL
+527 DEDRLRL
-534 SQELDELVKQRR
+534 SQELDKLVRQRR
-546 YMDLEIKYKTD
+546 YMDLDIRYKTD
-557 FISDTRQRKD
+557 FIFDTRQRKD

-589 QPLNLKLQTKEAENY
+589 KWENPLGKEQTARVNEY
-604 ANTLGS
+604 ANALQSVSSIMGSLGGLIKGNSDNMAEWTLS
-610 IATAIQSV
+610 SAANIAQMIVQLQALATA
-618 GAVFSTESNGMLQY
+618 N
-632 FANIVSGAA
+632 
-641 QAATAISALIPIKK
+641 
-655 AEANA
+655 
-660 NMEAAATGVASSVA
+660 GVASAFSA
-674 GIPFV
+674 PWP
-679 GAIMAV
+679 ANLA
-685 SAVASLVAAM
+685 AVATVMSTVASIFSSL
-695 ATIPQFAEG
+695 PQFAEG

-756 GSDIYLSLSNYMKKQ
+756 GSDIYLSLSNYMKKTGKK
-771 ERNYELRNGLHTS
+771 L
-784 F
+784 

>member
-170 INILAAASQEGAAEI
+170 INIFAAASQEGAAEI

-196 GTATVVGVKFSDLVA
+196 GTATVMGVKFGDLVA

-252 SKTLENLAAMN
+252 SKALENLAAMN

-405 NTMYPEA
+405 NAMYPEA

-520 EISLAIS
+520 EVSLAIS

-756 GSDIYLSLSNYMKKQ
+756 GSDIYLSLSNYMKKTGKK
-771 ERNYELRNGLHTS
+771 L
-784 F
+784 

>member
-196 GTATVVGVKFSDLVA
+196 GTATVVGVKFGDLVA

-252 SKTLENLAAMN
+252 SKALENLAAMN

-301 NAAYDMAR
+301 NVAYDMAR

-405 NTMYPEA
+405 NAMYPEA

-520 EISLAIS
+520 EVLLAIS

-589 QPLNLKLQTKEAENY
+589 KWENPLGKEQTDSVNEY
-604 ANTLGS
+604 ANALQSVSSIMGSLGGLIKGNS
-610 IATAIQSV
+610 DNMAEWALSSAANIAQMIVQLQALATA
-618 GAVFSTESNGMLQY
+618 N
-632 FANIVSGAA
+632 
-641 QAATAISALIPIKK
+641 
-655 AEANA
+655 
-660 NMEAAATGVASSVA
+660 GVASAFSA
-674 GIPFV
+674 PWP
-679 GAIMAV
+679 ANLA
-685 SAVASLVAAM
+685 AVATVMSTVASIFSSL
-695 ATIPQFAEG
+695 PQFAEG

-733 RTLYSLTE
+733 RTLYSLTDV
-741 TDRAASVNIGFDKVR
+741 DRAASVNIGFDKVR
-756 GSDIYLSLSNYMKKQ
+756 GSDIYLSLSNYMKKTGKK
-771 ERNYELRNGLHTS
+771 L
-784 F
+784 

>member
-252 SKTLENLAAMN
+252 SKALENLAAMN

-520 EISLAIS
+520 EVSLAIS

-589 QPLNLKLQTKEAENY
+589 KWENPLGKEQTDSVNEY
-604 ANTLGS
+604 ANALQSVSSIMGSLGGLIKGNS
-610 IATAIQSV
+610 DNMAEWALSSAANIAQMIVQLQALATA
-618 GAVFSTESNGMLQY
+618 N
-632 FANIVSGAA
+632 
-641 QAATAISALIPIKK
+641 
-655 AEANA
+655 
-660 NMEAAATGVASSVA
+660 GVASAFSA
-674 GIPFV
+674 PWP
-679 GAIMAV
+679 ANLA
-685 SAVASLVAAM
+685 AVATVMSTVASIFSSL
-695 ATIPQFAEG
+695 PQFAEG

-756 GSDIYLSLSNYMKKQ
+756 GSDIYLSLSNYMKKTGKK
-771 ERNYELRNGLHTS
+771 L
-784 F
+784 

>member
-196 GTATVVGVKFSDLVA
+196 GTATVVGVKFGDLVA

-252 SKTLENLAAMN
+252 SKALENLAAMN

-301 NAAYDMAR
+301 NVAYDMAR

-520 EISLAIS
+520 EVSLAIS

-589 QPLNLKLQTKEAENY
+589 KWENPLGKEQTDSVNEY
-604 ANTLGS
+604 ANALQSVSSIMGSLGGLIKGNS
-610 IATAIQSV
+610 DNMAEWALSSAANIAQMIVQLQALATA
-618 GAVFSTESNGMLQY
+618 N
-632 FANIVSGAA
+632 
-641 QAATAISALIPIKK
+641 
-655 AEANA
+655 
-660 NMEAAATGVASSVA
+660 GVASAFSA
-674 GIPFV
+674 PWP
-679 GAIMAV
+679 ANLA
-685 SAVASLVAAM
+685 AVATVMSTVASIFSSL
-695 ATIPQFAEG
+695 PQFAEG

-733 RTLYSLTE
+733 RTLYSLTDV
-741 TDRAASVNIGFDKVR
+741 DRAASVNIGFDKVR
-756 GSDIYLSLSNYMKKQ
+756 GSDIYLSLSNYMKKTGKK
-771 ERNYELRNGLHTS
+771 L
-784 F
+784 